1 MVTLIIV
8 HIAKKLARFG
18 KEVSETW
25 REARRARRSAVPV
38 KQIKLPSD
46 SVRADLC
53 LGLTVTGLYTLTT
66 MGLIIVFM

>member
-1 MVTLIIV
+1 M
-8 HIAKKLARFG
+8 
-18 KEVSETW
+18 
-25 REARRARRSAVPV
+25 PV

-46 SVRADLC
+46 SVRADLR

>member
-1 MVTLIIV
+1 MPT
-8 HIAKKLARFG
+8 
-18 KEVSETW
+18 
-25 REARRARRSAVPV
+25 

-46 SVRADLC
+46 SVSAGLC